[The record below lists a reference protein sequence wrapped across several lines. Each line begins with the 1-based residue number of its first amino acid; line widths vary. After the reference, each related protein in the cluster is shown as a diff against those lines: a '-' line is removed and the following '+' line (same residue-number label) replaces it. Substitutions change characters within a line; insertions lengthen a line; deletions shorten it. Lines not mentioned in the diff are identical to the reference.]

1 MECLG
6 FIRSN
11 WVRAGWIPYHYSW
24 KRIYCLKRSLKLRK
38 YEEKLLG
45 FGCPRIKSY
54 ISVLFLVFICFV
66 YIRRHQN
73 HSWRSYM
80 KRFVGVTQEE
90 DPFLI
95 ELLLRD
101 TGGQACKRRHI
112 NMSRNVISVKD
123 SHRIFI
129 SLEEFSIIF
138 LAFGHLLNGAWI
150 LWDLFLKQ

>member
-1 MECLG
+1 
-6 FIRSN
+6 
-11 WVRAGWIPYHYSW
+11 
-24 KRIYCLKRSLKLRK
+24 
-38 YEEKLLG
+38 
-45 FGCPRIKSY
+45 
-54 ISVLFLVFICFV
+54 
-66 YIRRHQN
+66 
-73 HSWRSYM
+73 M

-129 SLEEFSIIF
+129 SLEEFSILF

-150 LWDLFLKQ
+150 LWDLSLRQ